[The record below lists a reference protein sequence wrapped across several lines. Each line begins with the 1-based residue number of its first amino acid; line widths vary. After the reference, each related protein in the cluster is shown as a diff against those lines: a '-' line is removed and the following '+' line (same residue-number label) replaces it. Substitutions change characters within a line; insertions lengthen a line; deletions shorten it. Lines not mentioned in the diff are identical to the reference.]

1 MQDSNKGL
9 SKAEIK
15 AKNAAANQANA
26 QKRKADA
33 ARNKEKKIQ
42 SDPFFSNPLDNGPS
56 TTALTDNDIQLD
68 HGTSSETRSRRFK
81 NSSDAKSSMGNATKN
96 LREKGMPN
104 YARGG
109 ASQATA
115 YHNYDSNMMSPS
127 DTVSAAPDVKTKIGG
142 IGEES
147 KKAAAAA
154 TAEEGFFSGISG
166 AFKKDGQTIRNSLGR
181 MSDALNQ
188 EDTIA
193 KMTKEGANEAAIKA
207 FKADNKFSKIG
218 GDFLDEFGGGSKA
231 MGGAKLG
238 AYVVGGSMLVDFL
251 NPFDDD

>member
-1 MQDSNKGL
+1 M
-9 SKAEIK
+9 SKASQE
-15 AKNAAANQANA
+15 KNK
-26 QKRKADA
+26 KRKAGGKQASTLDV
-33 ARNKEKKIQ
+33 N
-42 SDPFFSNPLDNGPS
+42 NPVSPS
-56 TTALTDNDIQLD
+56 TSQPNPFRDSTFIP
-68 HGTSSETRSRRFK
+68 SKSRAKPDLLQQGAFDRAFDASNNGVSTEQYK
-81 NSSDAKSSMGNATKN
+81 TNLAAKSKQMSDA
-96 LREKGMPN
+96 RE
-104 YARGG
+104 A
-109 ASQATA
+109 
-115 YHNYDSNMMSPS
+115 H

-154 TAEEGFFSGISG
+154 TADEGFFSGISG

-193 KMTKEGANEAAIKA
+193 KMTKEGANKAAIEA